1 MTRGKADQVAMLIEP
16 RHCVL
21 CEIDE
26 AQYQHCSL
34 DGADPTGHDFVSGC
48 ERFRSKGY
56 IEGPVGAP
64 PVHEIWYFLHFC
76 CFDIGRGGWCRA
88 DLSRRSH
95 LLEPL
100 WCSVYCKS
108 WQCVIGRG
116 A

>member
-64 PVHEIWYFLHFC
+64 PVHESGISCTSAVLTLV
-76 CFDIGRGGWCRA
+76 GVGGAALTCLAVPTSW
-88 DLSRRSH
+88 SRSGVPCTVSH
-95 LLEPL
+95 GN
-100 WCSVYCKS
+100 V
-108 WQCVIGRG
+108 
-116 A
+116 